1 MPINKIVS
9 SFDEAVSDVF
19 DGATIMV
26 GGFGTIGSMPS
37 CLLEAVDRTGVK
49 DLTTVSNAAGF
60 GADVWKMMEAPFPE
74 DMDILIRNE
83 RISKAIISAPVS
95 ALYINNFEKLLR
107 AGKIEL
113 QMVPQGTLAERV
125 RAAKFGLGGV
135 YVPVGV
141 GTVVAEGKEKK
152 VIDGREYLLELAIKA
167 DFAIIRAHKA
177 DRWGNLV
184 FKGTSRTFNATM
196 AGAANVTIAEVDEI
210 VELGELD
217 PEVIVTPGIYVNR
230 VVVRP
235 EAAPDQE
242 TEITDEQAKE
252 SYAKFQAD
260 VKRATEKGGA
270 K

>member
-1 MPINKIVS
+1 MAINKIVD
-9 SFDEAVSDVF
+9 SFDQAVADVF

-37 CLLEAVDRTGVK
+37 CLLEAVDRRDVK
-49 DLTTVSNAAGF
+49 NLTTISNAAGF
-60 GADVWKMMEAPFPE
+60 GADVWKMLEAPFPE
-74 DMDILIRNE
+74 DMDILIRNG
-83 RISKAIISAPVS
+83 RISRAIISAPVS
-95 ALYINNFEKLLR
+95 ALYVNNFEKLLR

-113 QMVPQGTLAERV
+113 EMVPQGTLAERV

-135 YVPVGV
+135 YVPVGL
-141 GTVVAEGKEKK
+141 GTVVEQGKEKK

-167 DFAIIRAHKA
+167 DFAIIKAHKA

-196 AGAANVTIAEVDEI
+196 AGAAKVTIAEVDKI

-217 PEVIVTPGIYVNR
+217 PEVIVTPGIYVDR

-235 EAAPDQE
+235 EVAPDQGA
-242 TEITDEQAKE
+242 EIQDEQAKE

>member
-1 MPINKIVS
+1 MTINKIVD
-9 SFDEAVSDVF
+9 SFDEAVADVF

-26 GGFGTIGSMPS
+26 GGFGNIGSMPS
-37 CLLEAVDRTGVK
+37 CLLEAVDRKGVK

-60 GADVWKMMEAPFPE
+60 GADVWRMQEAPFPE

-83 RISKAIISAPVS
+83 RISKSIISAPVS

-107 AGKIEL
+107 EGKIEL
-113 QMVPQGTLAERV
+113 EMVPQGTLAERV

-135 YVPVGV
+135 YVPVGI
-141 GTVVAEGKEKK
+141 GTVVEKGKEKK
-152 VIDGREYLLELAIKA
+152 VIDGREYMLEKAIKA

-184 FKGTSRTFNATM
+184 YKGTSRTFNATM

-217 PEVIVTPGIYVNR
+217 PEVIVTPGIYVDR
-230 VVVRP
+230 VVMRP
-235 EAAPDQE
+235 KAAADQD

-252 SYAKFQAD
+252 AYEKFQAD